1 MRIILASKSPAR
13 KKLLREI
20 ISEFECHESGYKEDM
35 SVYKQPSRLSKFL
48 ALQKAK
54 YIAHHYPDS
63 VIIGA
68 DTFVTI
74 GRQKIGKPKNLTEAR
89 EIFKKKSG
97 RDVYVHSGLAIIKT
111 DADGKTAKELLEH
124 VVTKLTFSKITD
136 SDINFI
142 FKHDN
147 VLETAGGLTIEGVS
161 GKFIKKISGD
171 YNNVIGLPIN
181 HLEQMLK
188 KI

>member
-20 ISEFECHESGYKEDM
+20 VPKFECHTSDYAEDM
-35 SVYKQPSRLSKFL
+35 SAYKQPSRLAKFL
-48 ALQKAK
+48 ASQKAK
-54 YIAHHYPDS
+54 FVAHNYPDS

-68 DTFVTI
+68 DTFITV
-74 GRQKIGKPKNLTEAR
+74 GRQKIGKPKTLKEAR

-97 RDVYVHSGLAIIKT
+97 KNIYVHSGLAVLKT
-111 DADGKTAKELLEH
+111 DSEGKVSKELLEH

-142 FKHDN
+142 FKHDD

-161 GKFIKKISGD
+161 GKFIEKISGD